1 MKKIALTIIALI
13 GLYTLLNNNVGK
25 LPDQIIIIT
34 NPDIFH
40 NMFIPLL
47 MLVSAVFSFIRK
59 ERINYFY
66 LAVLAMFI
74 DAINRLAIFV
84 NFYYLFSRYKNIPPP
99 AIPAGDTVV
108 VHNLVP
114 SHVMLLVEI
123 VILVFLYRH
132 LPVHKAVKTTTI

>member
-1 MKKIALTIIALI
+1 MKNIVLTIIALI

-34 NPDIFH
+34 NPDIFYK
-40 NMFIPLL
+40 MFIPLL
-47 MLVSAVFSFIRK
+47 MLVSAGFSLMRK
-59 ERINYFY
+59 ERNNYFY

-84 NFYYLFSRYKNIPPP
+84 NYYYLYSTYKNIPPP
-99 AIPAGDTVV
+99 VITAGDTVV

-114 SHVMLLVEI
+114 SHIMLLVEI
-123 VILVFLYRH
+123 VILIFLCRYFTVYR
-132 LPVHKAVKTTTI
+132 KIK